1 MLLKT
6 ELMKTQDPWQ
16 NKKKK
21 DKKTLSDYWGLNKAN

>member
-21 DKKTLSDYWGLNKAN
+21 DKKNPLRLLGVKQS